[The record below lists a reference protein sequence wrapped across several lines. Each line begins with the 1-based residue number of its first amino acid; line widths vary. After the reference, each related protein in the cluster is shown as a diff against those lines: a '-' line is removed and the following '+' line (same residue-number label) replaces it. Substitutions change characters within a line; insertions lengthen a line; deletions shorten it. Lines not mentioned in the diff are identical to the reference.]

1 MFLFGFLPKIATTT
15 LEPKTTKTLCPTPET
30 PKYKLETRTPK
41 NINSNP
47 STRDRRMGEDGFV
60 KEHWEKN
67 VDSKGNQVCEVDA
80 KSLFARVAQ
89 TAKRTLG

>member
-1 MFLFGFLPKIATTT
+1 
-15 LEPKTTKTLCPTPET
+15 
-30 PKYKLETRTPK
+30 
-41 NINSNP
+41 
-47 STRDRRMGEDGFV
+47 MGEDGFV